1 MDLLGMLM
9 GTMSSG
15 SSLQALSGKT
25 GLSEK
30 KLQKLLVAAIPILLK
45 FLTKNAG
52 SAQGAQSL
60 LGALAGHKQTRSMA
74 EQITDADE
82 EDGAKIIK
90 HILGDQADSVVANLA
105 SENEMDSAQVNK
117 VLSSMAPGLMS
128 GLSAAT
134 SSAAKVDLS
143 DGLDLSDVMG
153 MFGGDG
159 SSAES
164 AGGLLGGLLGGGS
177 SGASGGLLGG
187 LLGGGASSGG
197 LLGGLFGGGAKEED
211 SAGTQA
217 NGMELL
223 GILSSLM
230 K

>member
-30 KLQKLLVAAIPILLK
+30 KLQKLLIAAIPILLK

-90 HILGDQADSVVANLA
+90 QTAL
-105 SENEMDSAQVNK
+105 
-117 VLSSMAPGLMS
+117 
-128 GLSAAT
+128 
-134 SSAAKVDLS
+134 
-143 DGLDLSDVMG
+143 
-153 MFGGDG
+153 
-159 SSAES
+159 
-164 AGGLLGGLLGGGS
+164 
-177 SGASGGLLGG
+177 
-187 LLGGGASSGG
+187 
-197 LLGGLFGGGAKEED
+197 
-211 SAGTQA
+211 
-217 NGMELL
+217 
-223 GILSSLM
+223 
-230 K
+230 